1 LAVFIDSSHR
11 DEFES
16 HRLDLIR
23 QEQQGAPL
31 KMSNGREPLL
41 DPIDRVCEVVF
52 GVLMALSFTGA
63 LSVATA
69 GHQEVRTMMFTAL
82 GCNLAWGLV
91 DAAMYLIRTAIERRR
106 KNTLLAQLRT
116 TRDEL
121 ETHRLITDALPQLFA
136 AIVQPEALDAL
147 HQGLLTVR
155 EPTVRLGGRDYAA
168 AFGVFALV
176 VLATF
181 PVVIPFIFISKVML
195 ALRVSNILAIVT
207 LLIGGFALG
216 RYAGGRPWVYGLA
229 MSGIGVALFAIIIAL
244 GG

>member
-1 LAVFIDSSHR
+1 
-11 DEFES
+11 
-16 HRLDLIR
+16 
-23 QEQQGAPL
+23 
-31 KMSNGREPLL
+31 MSNYREPLL

-63 LSVATA
+63 LSIATA
-69 GHQEVRTMMFTAL
+69 GHQEVRTMVLTAL

-91 DAAMYLIRTAIERRR
+91 DSVMYLIRTATERRR
-106 KNTLLAQLRT
+106 KNTLLARLRT
-116 TRDEL
+116 THDAS
-121 ETHRLITDALPQLFA
+121 ETHRLITDALPPLFA
-136 AIVQPEALDAL
+136 AIVQPAALDAL

-181 PVVIPFIFISKVML
+181 PVVIPFIFISKIVL
-195 ALRVSNILAIVT
+195 ALRVSNVLAIVT
-207 LLIGGFALG
+207 LFVGGFALG
-216 RYAGGRPWVYGLA
+216 RHTGGRPWVTGLA
-229 MSGIGVALFAIIIAL
+229 MSAIGVVLLAIIIAL

>member
-1 LAVFIDSSHR
+1 MPN
-11 DEFES
+11 E
-16 HRLDLIR
+16 
-23 QEQQGAPL
+23 
-31 KMSNGREPLL
+31 REPLL
-41 DPIDRVCEVVF
+41 DPIDRVCEIVF

-91 DAAMYLIRTAIERRR
+91 DAVMYLIRAATERRR

-116 TRDEL
+116 TRDKPEA
-121 ETHRLITDALPQLFA
+121 HRLISDALPQLFA
-136 AIVQPEALDAL
+136 AIVQPAALDSL
-147 HQGLLTVR
+147 HQGLLTVP
-155 EPTVRLGGRDYAA
+155 EPTVRLDGKDYAA

-181 PVVIPFIFISKVML
+181 PVVIPFMFISKIVL
-195 ALRVSNILAIVT
+195 ALRVSNVLAIIT
-207 LLIGGFALG
+207 LFIGGFALG
-216 RYAGGRPWVYGLA
+216 RYTGGRAVVTGLA
-229 MSGIGVALFAIIIAL
+229 MSGIGVALLAIIIAL